1 MPQVNGNLVR
11 KAGRALPKA
20 INPVLQAVSMMDTV
34 KSSSQHS
41 IARQNAADQTMGVNG
56 NFKKFAAYGDADD
69 ERYKKLYVKQKKP
82 MSDKQKALIA
92 SGATLGA
99 LALYGGVKHSDPL
112 WAGKALFRN
121 KGVAGS
127 KAFHAMV
134 KNTPLKDVA
143 KYVGAGVNDGFKA
156 PPFKDDKLNVEDHLD
171 KAIKGGGGLGDVF
184 LLGITAGV
192 GKDIGQKAMS
202 SLREKMLRKKLAQE
216 AEERAKL
223 NAYSKDISAED
234 LFKKASTSTGDDIA
248 TAVNKS
254 VEKFLPD
261 EIRKRAQRTNRY
273 NSYVDYVDQ
282 GAHGGDAPQRRL
294 K

>member
-1 MPQVNGNLVR
+1 MPQVNGNFA
-11 KAGRALPKA
+11 KKIGGALPKA
-20 INPVLQAVSMMDTV
+20 INPVMQAASIMDTV
-34 KSSSQHS
+34 KSSSQQS
-41 IARQNAADQTMGVNG
+41 LARQNGADQTMGVNG
-56 NFKKFAAYGDADD
+56 NFRKFAAYGDADD
-69 ERYKKLYVKQKKP
+69 EKYKKLYAKQKKP
-82 MSDKQKALIA
+82 MSDKQKALIVG
-92 SGATLGA
+92 GATLGA

-112 WAGKALFRN
+112 WAGKALTRN
-121 KGVAGS
+121 KAVVAS
-127 KAFHAMV
+127 KATNALL
-134 KNTPLKDVA
+134 KTTPLKDTVR
-143 KYVGAGVNDGFKA
+143 YVDAGIKAGFKVPQA
-156 PPFKDDKLNVEDHLD
+156 KDSKLTIEDHLD
-171 KAIKGGGGLGDVF
+171 RAVKGGGGLGNVF

-192 GKDIGQKAMS
+192 GKDIGQKSMS
-202 SLREKMLRKKLAQE
+202 SLREKMFRKKLAQE

-234 LFKKASTSTGDDIA
+234 LFKKASTSAGDDIA